1 MKIILVQ
8 LIISLTLLNETFAQN
23 NAGKTEVLLVGVF
36 HFNNPGLDVAK
47 FEIDDMLSK
56 KRQQEILGIRNALVD
71 FAPDAI
77 FTEVNLD
84 GAKWLDSTYAAFR
97 KDQSPLKTE
106 KNELY
111 QVAFAVGHQLNL
123 PRLYASDA
131 HADFPFDSMM
141 TAIKAAGQ
149 TQLEKEVGD
158 MIQTMEQEMNSRL
171 SRQSVKDILLWL
183 NGPEM
188 RRKDLGWY
196 LNTPTM
202 AGSLHTDIGATLT
215 GSWLTRNLKIYG
227 NIMKQLKGNEKR
239 IVIIYGA
246 SHCAPIEYYFSMNDR
261 FKLVPLNSV
270 LK

>member
-8 LIISLTLLNETFAQN
+8 LFVSLTLLSQTFAQN
-23 NAGKTEVLLVGVF
+23 SLAKTEVLLVGVF

-47 FEIDDMLSK
+47 FKIDDMLGK
-56 KRQQEILGIRNALVD
+56 KRQQEILEVRNALVE
-71 FAPDAI
+71 FGPDAI

-84 GAKWLDSTYAAFR
+84 GTKWLDSSYSAFR
-97 KDQSPLKTE
+97 KDQSLLKTE

-111 QVAFAVGHQLNL
+111 QLAFAVGHQLSL

-131 HADFPFDSMM
+131 YADFPFDSMM

-149 TQLEKEVGD
+149 TQLGKEVGD
-158 MIQTMEQEMNSRL
+158 MIQTMEQEMNNRIAT
-171 SRQSVKDILLWL
+171 QTVKDVLLWL
-183 NGPEM
+183 NNPEM

-196 LNTPTM
+196 INAPTL
-202 AGSLHTDIGATLT
+202 AGTLHTDIGATLT
-215 GSWLTRNLKIYG
+215 GNWLTRNLKIYS
-227 NIMKQLKGNEKR
+227 NIIKQLKGSEKR